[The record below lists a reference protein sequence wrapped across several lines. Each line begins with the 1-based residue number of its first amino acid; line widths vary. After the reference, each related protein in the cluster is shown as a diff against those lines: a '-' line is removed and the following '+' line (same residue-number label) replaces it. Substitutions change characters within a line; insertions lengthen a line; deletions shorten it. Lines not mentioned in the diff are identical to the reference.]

1 MELNMITSGIEL
13 LGTYVKDL
21 TIENS
26 IADISKEAKR
36 TFGLNINEPEFEKE
50 GDNILAQI
58 RIEFEIEINQAQDE
72 FCKIRFAI
80 EGGFGSVG
88 NIVEEIFKQRVA
100 VSGAAALIGIARGK
114 IESISASIF
123 NSGKIVIPFVNIV
136 DYYKSLSE

>member
-13 LGTYVKDL
+13 LGTYVSDL

-26 IADISKEAKR
+26 IADIAKEAKR
-36 TFGLNINEPEFEKE
+36 TFGLNICEPEFENKDE
-50 GDNILAQI
+50 NILSQI
-58 RIEFEIEINQAQDE
+58 RIEFEIEINQVQDE
-72 FCKIRFAI
+72 VCKIRFAI

-88 NIVEEIFKQRVA
+88 DTDEETFKQRVA

-123 NSGKIVIPFVNIV
+123 NSGKIVIPFVNVV
-136 DYYKSLSE
+136 DYYKSLGE